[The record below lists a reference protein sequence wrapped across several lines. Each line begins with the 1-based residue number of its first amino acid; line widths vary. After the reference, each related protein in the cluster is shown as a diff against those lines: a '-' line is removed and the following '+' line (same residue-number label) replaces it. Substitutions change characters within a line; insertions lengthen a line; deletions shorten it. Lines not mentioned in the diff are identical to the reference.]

1 MKSAVWT
8 SEFEVRTKDSLR
20 WLKQSFDATNQQG
33 SAASFVLMSRKGP
46 FWNRAYPETT
56 GYIIETMLGYH
67 KVFEEPW
74 IKDYAL
80 NAADWLLGLQY
91 EDGAFP
97 AGYLGTKQKSIFNT
111 GQILFGLLA
120 AHELTNESKY
130 LLGAERATRWLAN
143 SVSKDGSWDKFNFVP
158 GYSPTY
164 YTRVIWPMMMVNDR
178 VRDKNITDQTLK
190 ALTFYKNRIEGCK
203 INGMAFHEN
212 QAAFTHTIA
221 YTLRGFLECAHL
233 LNDDKLMDT
242 ISNHFIL
249 IFEKIM
255 QDGRLAGRYDVNWN
269 SDLSFECLTGNAQ
282 MTLNFARMFELTG
295 DNKFFDAAIL
305 LWDKNYDMQSR
316 MPFSSLKGG
325 IAGSKPIWGPYMTWE
340 YPNWAAKF
348 YLDAYLIMM
357 KLINRKA

>member
-56 GYIIETMLGYH
+56 GYIIETMLDYY
-67 KVFEEPW
+67 KIFEEPW

-91 EDGAFP
+91 DDGAFP
-97 AGYLGTKQKSIFNT
+97 AGYLGTQQKSIFNT

-120 AHELTNESKY
+120 AHDLTTDAKY
-130 LLGAERATRWLAN
+130 LLGAEQATKWLAN
-143 SVSKDGSWDKFNFVP
+143 SISNEGSWDKFNFVP

-164 YTRVIWPMMMVNDR
+164 YTRVIWPMMMVNSHLK
-178 VRDKNITDQTLK
+178 DKNITEQTLK
-190 ALTFYKNRIEGCK
+190 ALTFYKQRIKGEK
-203 INGMAFHEN
+203 IHGMAFQEDH
-212 QAAFTHTIA
+212 AAFTHTIA
-221 YTLRGFLECAHL
+221 YTLRGFLECANL
-233 LNDDKLMDT
+233 SNDVELMEA

-249 IFEKIM
+249 LLEKIKH
-255 QDGRLAGRYDVNWN
+255 DGRLAGRYDTNWN

-295 DNKFFDAAIL
+295 DKKFFEGALL
-305 LWDKNYDMQSR
+305 LWNKNYDMQSR

-340 YPNWAAKF
+340 YPNWAVKF
-348 YLDAYLIMM
+348 YLDAYQIMM
-357 KLINRKA
+357 KLINAKA